1 MILIHHSSLKSF
13 LTSTEAYL
21 MSKTERKLWI
31 WGALYI
37 ATAIA
42 LGAFGAHAV
51 KSRVSPDAL
60 AWWETAADYQ
70 RLHGLGLLAL
80 ATLWPR
86 VSRFSQKK
94 LMTIAYLFIAGGL
107 FFCGSLYAMT
117 LTNIR
122 VLGAITPIGGSLWIL
137 AWLWLAWTLYRD
149 TDQKTSVSQD

>member
-1 MILIHHSSLKSF
+1 M
-13 LTSTEAYL
+13 TR
-21 MSKTERKLWI
+21 TERKLWI

-51 KSRVSPDAL
+51 KNRVAASAL
-60 AWWETAADYQ
+60 AWWETAAAYQ

-86 VSRFSQKK
+86 VSNIMQAK
-94 LMTIAYLFIAGGL
+94 LVKIAYLFLWGGF

-117 LTNIR
+117 LSNIR
-122 VLGAITPIGGSLWIL
+122 ILGAITPIGGSLWIVAWIYL
-137 AWLWLAWTLYRD
+137 ALHGCAAPLIGGLRTVFLNIL
-149 TDQKTSVSQD
+149 S